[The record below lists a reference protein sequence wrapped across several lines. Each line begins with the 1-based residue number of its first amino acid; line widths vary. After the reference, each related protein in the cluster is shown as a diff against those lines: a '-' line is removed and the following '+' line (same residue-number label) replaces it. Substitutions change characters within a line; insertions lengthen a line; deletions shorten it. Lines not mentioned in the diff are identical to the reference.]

1 MTPRARR
8 TSRSAAA
15 AAEAGAA
22 ARRDDLASFGLTVG
36 TAVRFR
42 RRASERWKDG
52 TVMRVEADGSIGV
65 CDAKGAMRSLP
76 FAAVEVRDN
85 GPRGG
90 VVWVPLEEW
99 AARTEQLRLL

>member
-1 MTPRARR
+1 MTPRPRR

-22 ARRDDLASFGLTVG
+22 ARRADLAAFGLSVG
-36 TAVRFR
+36 SAVRFR

-65 CDAKGAMRSLP
+65 CDVKGAMRSLP
-76 FAAVEVRDN
+76 FAAVEVRDR

-90 VVWVPLEEW
+90 VVWVPLDEW